1 MLRLRDEAE
10 TFKSSLDSDS
20 LRFEQGPNSTSPPP
34 MFPPNLSLSAF
45 DTENLSRAAA
55 FSSSSAA
62 SCTLGVDDVSDEVPN
77 FNRSA

>member
-1 MLRLRDEAE
+1 
-10 TFKSSLDSDS
+10 
-20 LRFEQGPNSTSPPP
+20 

-55 FSSSSAA
+55 FRS
-62 SCTLGVDDVSDEVPN
+62 LGVDDVSDEALN